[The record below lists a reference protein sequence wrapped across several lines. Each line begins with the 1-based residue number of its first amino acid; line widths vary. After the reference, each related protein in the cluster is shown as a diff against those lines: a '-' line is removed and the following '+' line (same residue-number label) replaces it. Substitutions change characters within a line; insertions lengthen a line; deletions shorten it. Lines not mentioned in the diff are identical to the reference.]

1 LAEGG
6 MIRQYEL
13 VDRVKC
19 YDNGANEDALNR
31 AYVFSMMAHGSQR
44 RESGDPY
51 FSHPLEVAGILTEL
65 KLDSDTIVTGLLHDT
80 VEDTVATI
88 DEIKTQF
95 GDAVAHLVDGVT
107 KLSKFELQSAD
118 KRQVE
123 NFRKL
128 LLATSRDIRVLLVKL
143 ADRLHNMRTLH
154 FIKEPTK
161 RDRIA
166 RETMEIY
173 APLAE
178 RIGMQGIKDELEDLA
193 FAELYPDARNTILA
207 RLEFLR
213 TEAVETEVIDGI
225 STELRSTLNERGV
238 IVELSGREKRPYSI
252 WRKMQRQNVEF
263 AQLSDIMAFRI
274 VVDDIMKCYQTLGI
288 IHETYS
294 CVPGRF
300 KDYISTP
307 KRNGYQS
314 IHTGVIGPQK
324 RRIEVQ
330 IRTGEMHQVAEL
342 GVAAH
347 WQYKKETPGGEA
359 ELYEYRW
366 VRELLDILEHA
377 DDPDEFLE
385 NTKLDLYQDQ
395 VFCFTPKGELI
406 ALPRGATPVDFAYE
420 VHSEVGDSC
429 VGAKINGRLVQLQ
442 TKLRNGDQIEIVTS
456 KPGVPSP
463 DWEGFVVTGKAR
475 AKIRRFIRSKERTE
489 YRQLGEAMIE
499 KAFAKNGY
507 QYSEKA
513 IGRVST
519 QLGVQNLDDL
529 YLAVGRGHLTATSVA
544 EIVIN
549 GETTEPLRQLLAD
562 GNSIGAQN
570 GKSKMVSAIPIHGL
584 IPGLAVHYSNCCHP
598 LPGDR
603 IVGIQTVGKGISVH
617 TTDCESLESFHE
629 MPERWVD
636 ISWDLSSKEDSSHI
650 GRLNLV
656 VANQRGGLA
665 SVATVVANSQG
676 NIANL
681 KITSRTKDL
690 MEMLLDIEVH
700 DNKHLNDIMAAL
712 RGVSV
717 VSSVSRVIQ

>member
-1 LAEGG
+1 

-13 VDRVKC
+13 VDRVKA
-19 YDNGANEDALNR
+19 YDASVNEDALNR
-31 AYVFSMMAHGSQR
+31 AYVFSMIAHGSQKR
-44 RESGDPY
+44 ASGDPY

-88 DEIKTQF
+88 DEIQAQF
-95 GDAVAHLVDGVT
+95 GDSVAQLVDGVT

-128 LLATSRDIRVLLVKL
+128 LMATSRDIRVLLVKL

-154 FIKEPTK
+154 FIDGADK
-161 RDRIA
+161 RTRIA

-173 APLAE
+173 TPLAE
-178 RIGMQGIKDELEDLA
+178 RIGMHGIKDELEDLS
-193 FAELYPDARNTILA
+193 FAELYPDARRTILA
-207 RLEFLR
+207 RLEFLK
-213 TEAVETEVIDGI
+213 TEAVETEVIEDISAELRKTLKEQGI
-225 STELRSTLNERGV
+225 S
-238 IVELSGREKRPYSI
+238 VELSGREKRPYSI
-252 WRKMQRQNVEF
+252 WQKMQRQNVEF
-263 AQLSDIMAFRI
+263 AQLSDIMAFRL
-274 VVDDIMKCYQTLGI
+274 VVDDIPQCYQALGT
-288 IHETYS
+288 IHGQYS

-314 IHTGVIGPQK
+314 IHTGVIGPKQ

-330 IRTGEMHQVAEL
+330 IRTSEMHQVAEL

-347 WQYKKETPGGEA
+347 WQYKQENTSGDA
-359 ELYEYRW
+359 DSYEYRW

-385 NTKLDLYQDQ
+385 HTRLDLFQDQ

-420 VHSEVGDSC
+420 VHSEVGDAC

-463 DWEGFVVTGKAR
+463 DWESFVVTGKAR
-475 AKIRRFIRSKERTE
+475 ARIRRFVRSKERTE
-489 YRQLGEAMIE
+489 YGQLGQAMLE
-499 KAFAKNGY
+499 KAFAKDGY
-507 QYSEKA
+507 QSSAPALESV
-513 IGRVST
+513 IERLDVES
-519 QLGVQNLDDL
+519 VDDL
-529 YLAVGRGHLTATSVA
+529 YIAIGQGHVTAASVSNAVVNNDGA
-544 EIVIN
+544 EKLN
-549 GETTEPLRQLLAD
+549 RLLAD
-562 GNSIGAQN
+562 GDVTGAPH
-570 GKSKMVSAIPIHGL
+570 GADEMVSAIPIRGL
-584 IPGLAVHYSNCCHP
+584 VPGVAVHYSNCCHP

-603 IVGIQTVGKGISVH
+603 IVGIQTPGRGMAVH
-617 TTDCESLESFHE
+617 TIDCETLESFHE

-636 ISWDLSSKEDSSHI
+636 ISWDLGATEDTAHI

-665 SVATVVANSQG
+665 NLATVVADSQG
-676 NIANL
+676 NIVNL
-681 KITSRTKDL
+681 KITNRTSEL
-690 MEMLLDIEVH
+690 FEMLLDIEVH
-700 DNKHLNDIMAAL
+700 DSKHLNNIMAAL
-712 RGVSV
+712 RGISV
-717 VSSVSRVIQ
+717 VSSVLRVIQ

>member
-1 LAEGG
+1 

-13 VDRVKC
+13 VDRVKA
-19 YDNGANEDALNR
+19 YDTGANEDALNR
-31 AYVFSMMAHGSQR
+31 AYVFSMIAHGSQKR
-44 RESGDPY
+44 ASGDPY

-88 DEIKTQF
+88 DEIQEQF
-95 GDAVAHLVDGVT
+95 GDSVAHLVDGVT

-128 LLATSRDIRVLLVKL
+128 LMATSRDIRVLLVKL

-154 FIKEPTK
+154 FIKGADK
-161 RDRIA
+161 RARIA

-173 APLAE
+173 TPLAE
-178 RIGMQGIKDELEDLA
+178 RIGMHGIKDELEDLS
-193 FAELYPDARNTILA
+193 FAELYPDARSTILA
-207 RLEFLR
+207 RLEFLK
-213 TEAVETEVIDGI
+213 TEAVETEVIEDI
-225 STELRSTLNERGV
+225 SAELSKTLNEQG
-238 IVELSGREKRPYSI
+238 ISVELSGREKRPYSI

-263 AQLSDIMAFRI
+263 AQLSDIMAFRL
-274 VVDDIMKCYQTLGI
+274 VVDNISQCYQVLGI
-288 IHETYS
+288 IHGQYS

-314 IHTGVIGPQK
+314 IHTGVIGPKQ

-330 IRTGEMHQVAEL
+330 IRTSEMHQVAEL

-347 WQYKKETPGGEA
+347 WQYKQENSSGDA
-359 ELYEYRW
+359 VSQEYRW

-377 DDPDEFLE
+377 NDPDEFLE
-385 NTKLDLYQDQ
+385 HTRLELFQDQ

-420 VHSEVGDSC
+420 VHSEVGDAC

-463 DWEGFVVTGKAR
+463 DWESFVVTGKAR
-475 AKIRRFIRSKERTE
+475 ARIRRFVRSKQRTE
-489 YRQLGEAMIE
+489 YGQLGQAMLE
-499 KAFAKNGY
+499 KAFAKDGY
-507 QYSEKA
+507 QFNVRA
-513 IGRVST
+513 IESVIE
-519 QLGVQNLDDL
+519 QLGISTTDDL
-529 YLAVGRGHLTATSVA
+529 YISIGQSHVTAASVA
-544 EIVIN
+544 ELVVN
-549 GETTEPLRQLLAD
+549 GEGAETLKKILAQGD
-562 GNSIGAQN
+562 LDAAPNGA
-570 GKSKMVSAIPIHGL
+570 GEMTAGIPIRGL
-584 IPGLAVHYSNCCHP
+584 TPGVAVHYSNCCHP

-603 IVGIQTVGKGISVH
+603 IVGIQTPGKGIAVH
-617 TTDCESLESFHE
+617 TIDCETLESFHE

-636 ISWDLSSKEDSSHI
+636 ISWDLGGTEDTAHV

-665 SVATVVANSQG
+665 NLATVVADSQG
-676 NIANL
+676 NIVNL
-681 KITSRTKDL
+681 KITNRSSEL
-690 MEMLLDIEVH
+690 FEMLVDIEVH
-700 DNKHLNDIMAAL
+700 DSRHLNDIMAAL